1 MWRREWRITVTW
13 DGDGDADADA
23 YPDADVVEAKSLDRT
38 GSEGGGKHIEGS

>member
-13 DGDGDADADA
+13 DGNGNADA
-23 YPDADVVEAKSLDRT
+23 DADVVEAKSLDRT